1 MTKAFDNFTAVA
13 AGLCLGFALCHVFLY
28 QFIIQTVLDPLG
40 IEVSR
45 LQSDLGSE
53 EALAML
59 LLSFV
64 LHKASGM
71 NARLFQTSVYFGSGV
86 WVVVGLM

>member
-1 MTKAFDNFTAVA
+1 MTKGFDNFAAVA
-13 AGLCLGFALCHVFLY
+13 SGLCLGYALCHVFLY
-28 QFIIQTVLDPLG
+28 QFIIQTVLATLG
-40 IEVSR
+40 IDINR

-64 LHKASGM
+64 LNKASG
-71 NARLFQTSVYFGSGV
+71 NARLFQTSVYSGIGV
-86 WVVVGLM
+86 WLVVGLL

>member
-1 MTKAFDNFTAVA
+1 MTKAFDNISA
-13 AGLCLGFALCHVFLY
+13 AASGLCLGYALCHVFLY
-28 QFIIQTVLDPLG
+28 QFLIHTVLDTFG
-40 IEVSR
+40 IEVDR

-71 NARLFQTSVYFGSGV
+71 NAKLFQASVYFGIGT
-86 WVVVGLM
+86 WVVVGLL

>member
-1 MTKAFDNFTAVA
+1 MTKAFDNFTAA
-13 AGLCLGFALCHVFLY
+13 ASGLCLGYALCHVFIY
-28 QFIIQTVLDPLG
+28 QFMIQTVLATLG
-40 IEVSR
+40 IRVDR

-71 NARLFQTSVYFGSGV
+71 NAKLFQTSVYFGIGV
-86 WVVVGLM
+86 WVVVGLL